1 MTNMLLS
8 LLYPSDCLTHIELP
22 GFVIT
27 FILGCV
33 GISRKLGYMAMLGAL
48 FFVFLAWPSEPFVE
62 RAPFTDR
69 YTIDHVS
76 SALWYLATV
85 LLSFGGFELGRYIRC
100 GVQESIKE
108 EKEKNDKLKEE
119 YEQEKEQ
126 FIEKYGELTREF
138 NFPSDDL
145 FKIPKVSESVFVF
158 EKSKKIIIGNE
169 CYDFEDIVECR
180 LIDKLQGETILTTKT
195 STGSMLGRAVVGGVL
210 TGGVGAV
217 VGAATAKQ
225 KTIAKPTGN
234 SDFEIM
240 LSVNSIKNPIVKIQ
254 CGKYADLANE
264 LYAILNLIIKN
275 YQ

>member
-1 MTNMLLS
+1 
-8 LLYPSDCLTHIELP
+8 
-22 GFVIT
+22 
-27 FILGCV
+27 
-33 GISRKLGYMAMLGAL
+33 MAGAL
-48 FFVFLAWPSEPFVE
+48 FFVFLAWPTIAFIEEYTSFS
-62 RAPFTDR
+62 DD
-69 YTIDHVS
+69 YTINHVK

-85 LLSFGGFELGRYIRC
+85 LLAFGGFELGRYIRG
-100 GVQESIKE
+100 GVQKSIQE

-126 FIEKYGELTREF
+126 LIDQYGELTREF

-145 FKIPKVSESVFVF
+145 FKVPKVSESVFVF
-158 EKSKKIIIGNE
+158 EKSKKIIINND
-169 CYDFEDIVECR
+169 CYDFADIVECR
-180 LIDKLQGETILTTKT
+180 LIDKLQGETILTTRT

-217 VGAATAKQ
+217 IGAATAKQ

-234 SDFEIM
+234 NDFEIM
-240 LSVNSIKNPIVKIQ
+240 LSVNSIKNPIVKIP
-254 CGKYADLANE
+254 CGKHSDSANE